1 MIHKESFIKFKDIQE
16 IKDFCKNASYINGC
30 VTVYSGLYRVDGKS
44 LLGILSLD
52 CSGVTLV
59 ALCSEDET
67 DVEKF
72 NNLVKNIQI
81 KEED

>member
-1 MIHKESFIKFKDIQE
+1 MIHKESFIKFNDIQE
-16 IKDFCKNASYINGC
+16 IKDFCRNASDINGL

-52 CSGVTLV
+52 CSGLVT
-59 ALCSEDET
+59 LCSEDET

-72 NNLVKNIQI
+72 NDLVKNIQI
-81 KEED
+81 KEEN